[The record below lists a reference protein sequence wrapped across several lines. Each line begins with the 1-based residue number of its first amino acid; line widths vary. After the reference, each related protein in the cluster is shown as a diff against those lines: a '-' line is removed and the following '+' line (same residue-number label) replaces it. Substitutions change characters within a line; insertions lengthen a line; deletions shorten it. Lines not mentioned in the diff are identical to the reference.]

1 MLVTW
6 WYTACNHSVYTVCT
20 QWLHPLLASLRM
32 LSAYFLL
39 YSTIGFE
46 TPFFYKL
53 QLQFLVILNHFT
65 NWKLYLSGLV
75 LMTYVGY
82 MTIHNIHVSQLRALL
97 SPGCPLVPCCPD
109 KRGFTV
115 CRSEPEEVGSW

>member
-1 MLVTW
+1 
-6 WYTACNHSVYTVCT
+6 
-20 QWLHPLLASLRM
+20 M

-39 YSTIGFE
+39 YIYSTGFG

-53 QLQFLVILNHFT
+53 QLQYLVNFNHFT
-65 NWKLYLSGLV
+65 NRKLYLSDLV

-97 SPGCPLVPCCPD
+97 SPGHPLVPSCPD

-115 CRSEPEEVGSW
+115 RTSEPEEVGSW